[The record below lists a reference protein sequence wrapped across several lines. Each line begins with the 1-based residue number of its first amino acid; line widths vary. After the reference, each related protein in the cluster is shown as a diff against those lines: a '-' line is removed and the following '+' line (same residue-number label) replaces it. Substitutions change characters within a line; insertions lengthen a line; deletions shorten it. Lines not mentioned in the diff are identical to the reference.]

1 MPTLPSARM
10 PFGGRE
16 SHQARELA
24 ESFGSDA
31 DRYDRTRP
39 RYPGALIDRIVTCI
53 RGGRPLQGRRNPGP
67 GVIDVGCGTGIVAR
81 QFQAAGCRVLGIDPD
96 ARMADLARRHGL
108 EVEVAAFEAW
118 DRAGREFDAVV
129 AGQAWHWVD
138 PVAGAARAARA
149 LRPGGRLAV
158 FWNAFQTPPDLA
170 EAFAT
175 VYRRVMP
182 DSPLLRGGAGTSG
195 PDAYRGLCAKAADGM
210 RQAGA
215 FGAPEQWRFDWDRR
229 YTRDEWLDQLPTSA
243 FWAQIPEGGQRE
255 ILVGFGTA
263 IDAAGG
269 SVTVQYATVAVAA
282 DRARNGSLTRKTH
295 AD

>member
-1 MPTLPSARM
+1 M
-10 PFGGRE
+10 
-16 SHQARELA
+16 
-24 ESFGSDA
+24 
-31 DRYDRTRP
+31 
-39 RYPGALIDRIVTCI
+39 
-53 RGGRPLQGRRNPGP
+53 
-67 GVIDVGCGTGIVAR
+67 
-81 QFQAAGCRVLGIDPD
+81 
-96 ARMADLARRHGL
+96 
-108 EVEVAAFEAW
+108 
-118 DRAGREFDAVV
+118 

-138 PVAGAARAARA
+138 PVAGAAMAARA

-182 DSPLLRGGAGTSG
+182 DLPLFRGGAGPGG
-195 PDAYRGLCAKAADGM
+195 PDAYRGPCGKAAEGM

-215 FGAPEQWRFDWDRR
+215 FGEPEQWRSDWDRR
-229 YTRDEWLDQLPTSA
+229 YTRDEWLDQVPTSA
-243 FWAQIPEGGQRE
+243 FWAQIPEAGQQE
-255 ILVGFGTA
+255 ILAGFGTA

-269 SVTVQYATVAVAA
+269 SFTVQYATVAVAA

>member
-1 MPTLPSARM
+1 MPTLPPART

-31 DRYDRTRP
+31 DRYDRSRP
-39 RYPGALIDRIVTCI
+39 RYPGALVERIVAGI
-53 RGGRPLQGRRNPGP
+53 RRGRPLQDQQQNPGP
-67 GVIDVGCGTGIVAR
+67 SVLDVGCGTGIVAR
-81 QFQAAGCRVLGIDPD
+81 QFQAAGCRVLGVDPD
-96 ARMADLARRHGL
+96 ARMADLARRYGL

-118 DRAGREFDAVV
+118 DSAGREFDAVL

-170 EAFAT
+170 EAFTA

-195 PDAYRGLCAKAADGM
+195 PDAYRAVCAKAADGM
-210 RQAGA
+210 READA
-215 FGAPEQWRFDWDRR
+215 FGEPEQWRFDWDRR
-229 YTRDEWLDQLPTSA
+229 YTRDEWLDQVPTSA
-243 FWAQIPEGGQRE
+243 FWAQIPVAGQRE
-255 ILVGFGTA
+255 ILAGFGAA
-263 IDAAGG
+263 IDAADG
-269 SVTVQYATVAVAA
+269 SFTVQYATVAVTAT
-282 DRARNGSLTRKTH
+282 RAST
-295 AD
+295 A